1 MTHDLFI
8 RIERMTPD
16 EYENDGKK
24 LCIRYHFTDTR
35 FGRALIASTGK
46 GICYLAFG
54 EDEVSVLS
62 ELRAI
67 FPKATYMERTDESQQ
82 NALRAFEE
90 KDWGMLSPII
100 LHIKGTS
107 FQFSI
112 WENLIKI
119 PLGELT
125 TYSELADRINNPK
138 ASRAVGSAVG
148 ANPVSFLIPCHRVV
162 RRSGALGGYHWGL
175 SRKVAMINWENSQ
188 KKLSFK

>member
-8 RIERMTPD
+8 RIEKMTPD
-16 EYENDGKK
+16 EYKNGGVN
-24 LCIRYHFTDTR
+24 LRILYHFTDSR

-54 EDEVSVLS
+54 ENEDSVLS
-62 ELRAI
+62 ELKAI
-67 FPKATYMERTDESQQ
+67 FPKASYMERIDESQR
-82 NALRAFEE
+82 NALRIFEE
-90 KDWGMLSPII
+90 QDWGMLSPII

-138 ASRAVGSAVG
+138 ASRAVGAAVG

-175 SRKVAMINWENSQ
+175 SRKVAMINWENPQ
-188 KKLSFK
+188 KKLSFQ